1 MGNHDPAS
9 VDELFDAGQKF
20 VQPHVCHPKTSP
32 WFDLRV
38 FYIRVSNCS
47 IEKTPPDYLTLNHI
61 PLSPDTILEVNG
73 RRSSIYADQVSS
85 SLRRDRIDKSSEEAT
100 FVSTD
105 SIKMTG
111 SVRFEVYDRDLLLL
125 TGVLELRNSN
135 GFTRE
140 TKKHSNKWSM
150 NCQTAKSA
158 CASFLKCKKNLKADM
173 NIPTVE
179 VYVAGWFC
187 GSPIILA
194 KSLQLGVLKK
204 NRRMFPLGSIP
215 EDEATEV
222 KKEEPP
228 EDALQTSQH
237 PSYKEES
244 DSENEYCDIYRCLE
258 YSEREDGELS
268 WFNAGVR
275 VGVGIGLGIC
285 IGTGIGVGLLVRMY
299 RATGRNLK
307 RRLI

>member
-1 MGNHDPAS
+1 MGNHDPAY
-9 VDELFDAGQKF
+9 VDELSDAGQKF
-20 VQPHVCHPKTSP
+20 IPPHVCHPKTSP

-47 IEKTPPDYLTLNHI
+47 IEKTPPAYLTLNHI
-61 PLSPDTILEVNG
+61 PLSPDTILKVNG

-100 FVSTD
+100 FVSTE
-105 SIKMTG
+105 SISMTG
-111 SVRFEVYDRDLLLL
+111 SVRFEVYDKDLLLL

-135 GFTRE
+135 GFAWE

-158 CASFLKCKKNLKADM
+158 NTSFLKSMNNLKADL

-179 VYVAGWFC
+179 VYVAGWFS

-215 EDEATEV
+215 EDETTEV
-222 KKEEPP
+222 KKEEPR
-228 EDALQTSQH
+228 EDALQTSEH
-237 PSYKEES
+237 PPFKEES
-244 DSENEYCDIYRCLE
+244 DSENEYCDIYARHE
-258 YSEREDGELS
+258 YSETEDELS

-299 RATGRNLK
+299 QATNRNFK
-307 RRLI
+307 RRII